1 MSPTPLRVAKGPGRN
16 RPGSRWQQG
25 AYWHAWVRRDPLPYE
40 TRGPRQINT
49 PGPADAPS
57 VSKWAVDA
65 YQTLMGLDIVRMIS
79 VRPGALGESGV
90 GHLRAMTTAL
100 NAPRAW
106 ATLTYREAS
115 PLSRRSL
122 HHYLEI
128 TRYHCLRSGCRK
140 GTSVSPARSRYLVFP
155 VARYF

>member
-57 VSKWAVDA
+57 VSKWAIDA

-79 VRPGALGESGV
+79 VRSGALGESGV
-90 GHLRAMTTAL
+90 GHLRG
-100 NAPRAW
+100 NDDRPERPSH
-106 ATLTYREAS
+106 RGEAH
-115 PLSRRSL
+115 LSRSL
-122 HHYLEI
+122 GHYLD
-128 TRYHCLRSGCRK
+128 
-140 GTSVSPARSRYLVFP
+140 ARCIKTW
-155 VARYF
+155 